1 MVFIRFITVIFIIIA
16 ICLVIA
22 IPIIL
27 TKIVYE
33 IWKNFNMQRYL
44 CYKCKHCKAI
54 RNLDFTTVPYFCENE
69 HRFVEGFTK
78 YKNFEK
84 ENKK

>member
-1 MVFIRFITVIFIIIA
+1 MVFIRFITVTFITIA

-33 IWKNFNMQRYL
+33 IWKNFNLQKCDY
-44 CYKCKHCKAI
+44 YKCKHCMAI
-54 RNLDFTTVPYFCENE
+54 RNPDFTTVPYFCENE

-78 YKNFEK
+78 CKNFEK

>member
-1 MVFIRFITVIFIIIA
+1 MVFIRFITVIFITIV

-54 RNLDFTTVPYFCENE
+54 RNPDFTTVPYFCENE
-69 HRFVEGFTK
+69 HKFVEGFIEC
-78 YKNFEK
+78 KNFEK
-84 ENKK
+84 ENRK